1 MNSATDSNRI
11 QERLDR
17 VHFPMYTRYPITLVE
32 GRGSRVRDAEGR
44 EYVDALGG
52 IAVNAL
58 GHCHP
63 EVVAALADQA
73 RKLIHVTN
81 LYYIAPQAD
90 LAERLTAATGMDR
103 VFFTNSGTEA
113 VEGALKLARRH
124 AGREGRGPG
133 IVSFE
138 GCFHGRSMG
147 SLSTH
152 SEKQRGPF
160 MPLVPEFQQIP
171 FDDPGALDAA
181 VNEDT
186 AAVILEPV
194 QGEGGIRVAP
204 DDFLRSVR
212 RICDE
217 RGALLVLDEIQCGMG
232 RTGRLCAFEHA
243 GIVPDV
249 LVLAKALG
257 GGVPIGAVLARE
269 DVASAF
275 EPGDHGTT
283 FGGNPLA
290 CAAADAALRV
300 IQEERLP
307 ERAASVGERLMGRLR
322 EAARDHWSIREVRG
336 RGLMVGVELA
346 FEGKDLVTEMMRRGV
361 LANCTAATVIRLVP
375 PLNIPESDLDIIVQ
389 TFLDVLTE
397 FEKERSEG

>member
-1 MNSATDSNRI
+1 
-11 QERLDR
+11 
-17 VHFPMYTRYPITLVE
+17 MYDRYPITLVE
-32 GRGSRVRDAEGR
+32 GLGSRVRDTEGR

-63 EVVAALADQA
+63 AVVEALTEQA
-73 RKLIHVTN
+73 GRLIHVTN
-81 LYYIAPQAD
+81 LYHFPPQAD
-90 LAERLTAATGMDR
+90 LAERLTAAVNLDR

-124 AGREGRGPG
+124 AGRNGRGPK

-147 SLSTH
+147 ALSTH
-152 SEKQRGPF
+152 ADKQREPF
-160 MPLVPEFQQIP
+160 LPLVPDFIQVP
-171 FDDPGALDAA
+171 FADMHALETAVDDG
-181 VNEDT
+181 T

-194 QGEGGIRVAP
+194 QGEGGIRIVP
-204 DDFLRSVR
+204 DAFLRGVR

-217 RGALLVLDEIQCGMG
+217 RGALLILDEIQCGVG
-232 RTGRLCAFEHA
+232 RTGRFCAFEHA
-243 GIVPDV
+243 GIAPDI

-275 EPGDHGTT
+275 APGDHGTT

-290 CAAADAALRV
+290 CAAADAVVRV
-300 IQEERLP
+300 IQEENLAA
-307 ERAASVGERLMGRLR
+307 RAAVLGDRFITRLR
-322 EAARDHWSIREVRG
+322 EAAADHPSIREVRG
-336 RGLMVGVELA
+336 RGLMIGVELA
-346 FEGKDLVTEMMRRGV
+346 WEGKELVFDMMRRGV
-361 LANCTAATVIRLVP
+361 LANCTAATVIRFLP
-375 PLNIPESDLDIIVQ
+375 ALNIPEGDLDVVIEV
-389 TFLDVLTE
+389 FLDALSE
-397 FEKERSEG
+397 AERQRSDE